1 MPAAKKKSK
10 ALVKPLNKVAA
21 PKPNKEVVPPKPEK
35 APRGYEYKQFLV
47 KKTKTPE

>member
-47 KKTKTPE
+47 KKVKL